1 MTRYIVKM
9 SGVLHADHRSARRY
23 TDVMSDELP
32 ALPWERSRRRTAPA
46 RIPLTRDRIV
56 DAAYV
61 VLDREGY
68 EKLGMRQ
75 VAAELGVAVSAL
87 YSHVSGKDELLEL
100 MYVRMFEGWSMPE
113 PDPERWREQIKDY
126 ARAGRARLHEHRDL
140 ARISMGSVPFGPEML
155 PHVDR
160 VLGLFRA
167 GGLPDRVAGAA
178 GDMIS
183 TFIDGF
189 ALEESMWESRRRE
202 SGENT
207 WAEMRETLERY
218 FKELPPDRFPNLVAL
233 SDSMFDSSNDD
244 RFDLGIEII
253 IRGLASFVEET
264 EAGGSSGR
272 SAPEDERS

>member
-1 MTRYIVKM
+1 MN
-9 SGVLHADHRSARRY
+9 
-23 TDVMSDELP
+23 DELP

-87 YSHVSGKDELLEL
+87 YSHVSSKDELFEL
-100 MYVRMFEGWSMPE
+100 MYVRMFDDWDLPE
-113 PDPERWREQIKDY
+113 PDPEHWREQVAEY
-126 ARAGRARLHEHRDL
+126 ARDGRARLHKHRDM
-140 ARISMGSVPFGPEML
+140 ARISMGGIPFGPETL
-155 PHVDR
+155 PYMDR
-160 VLGLFRA
+160 ILGIFRA

-178 GDMIS
+178 GDVIS

-189 ALEESMWESRRRE
+189 ALEESMWETRRRE
-202 SGENT
+202 SGQNS

-218 FKELPPDRFPNLVAL
+218 FEELPPDRFPHLVAL
-233 SDSMFDSSNDD
+233 SNTMFENSNDD

-253 IRGLASFVEET
+253 IRGLASFVEEVEKT
-264 EAGGSSGR
+264 EAGGSSGT
-272 SAPEDERS
+272 SAPEDERP